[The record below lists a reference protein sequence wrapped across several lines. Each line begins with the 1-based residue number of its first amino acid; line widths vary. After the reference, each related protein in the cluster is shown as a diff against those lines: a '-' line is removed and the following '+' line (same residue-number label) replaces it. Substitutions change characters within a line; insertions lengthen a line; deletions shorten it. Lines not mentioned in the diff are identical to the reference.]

1 MFEKMSTTST
11 MELFSTRTDQDT
23 VDIRSGN
30 APLSDHRR
38 EAQTVRL
45 LCYGDCIGPGEY
57 ILHSRFRRASNFLCG
72 ENLISIVDSTIG
84 GGPFNLVVDGYDNL
98 TADSIMI
105 RQDSIRIDDIQ
116 FDCDGTLRYNSTIEI
131 LPHIESQRIQENLR
145 LCKQILKELASSRS
159 LAFLFD
165 GPKHSNTENSFES
178 VLQRRFFEGTRMI
191 TGNKILEGVSILK
204 GIGFGLTPTGDDLIS
219 GLLLAL
225 NVRKLLY
232 RENLQSLIEDIFDVV
247 KNSNPLSM
255 AFLRSAKDG
264 RPFEKLK
271 RMISSLFSSDT
282 KELVRRMSDLLTVGA
297 TSGADIAVG
306 LIIGLSIGLEGEQRS
321 HGH

>member
-1 MFEKMSTTST
+1 MSTTST
-11 MELFSTRTDQDT
+11 MEWCSTRTDQDT
-23 VDIRSGN
+23 VDTVTVRSGT
-30 APLSDHRR
+30 APLSDHQR

-45 LCYGDCIGPGEY
+45 LGYGDCIGPGEY

-72 ENLISIVDSTIG
+72 ENLISIVDRTIG
-84 GGPFNLVVDGYDNL
+84 DGPFNLVVDGYNSL
-98 TADSIMI
+98 TGDRVLV
-105 RQDSIRIDDIQ
+105 RQDSIQIDDTQ
-116 FDCDGTLRYNSTIEI
+116 FICDGTLRYNSIIEI

-145 LCKQILKELASSRS
+145 LCKQILKDLAPSRS

-165 GPKHSNTENSFES
+165 GPKYSNTENSFER
-178 VLQRRFFEGTRMI
+178 VLQRRFFEGTRLI
-191 TGNKILEGVSILK
+191 TEDKVLEGVGILK
-204 GIGFGLTPTGDDLIS
+204 GIGFGLTPSGDDLIS
-219 GLLLAL
+219 GLLIAL
-225 NVRKLLY
+225 NVRKLIY
-232 RENLQSLIEDIFDVV
+232 RENLQSLIEDIFGVV

-255 AFLRSAKDG
+255 AFIRSAKDG

-271 RMISSLFSSDT
+271 RVIFSVFGSDS

-306 LIIGLSIGLEGEQRS
+306 LITGLSIGLEGEQRS